1 MARAIQLVGVDC
13 GSTTTSLGAARAR
26 LVTTALGRVEIVDVE
41 PTYHSELVFTP
52 LRARKIDAKRLSEY
66 LDQWLAEAGLAEQ
79 AIFGGGALVTGLAAE
94 SDNAVAVAQLIESRL
109 EGAVVALAG
118 DPRLEA
124 WLAFMGNCH
133 AISKADPRTPLVN
146 LDIGGGTTNL
156 AWGHAG
162 QVDAT
167 GSLLVGAR
175 HLQFTPGTY
184 QLLDLST
191 HGEKLLAHLAIGA
204 RPGDTL
210 SREQIVRICDA
221 YVDLLV
227 AAVDRDESVLQ
238 SKIGRALMQA
248 PCSKIA
254 QGQKAARITLS
265 GGVGR
270 LAYQQLNNNAD
281 SHTTE
286 FGDLGGELA
295 ARLVE
300 RPAISGRLLA
310 ARPEALGR
318 ATVLGLVRYSTEL
331 SGTTLYLP
339 HPERLPLANVP
350 IVGRVD
356 AGTTDEQLANLL
368 ELVSVCHPAGCLQ
381 VDLAVNDLAA
391 VRSVA
396 ERLSQHLTRRPLVAE
411 QTLVLLMAAN
421 LGKLLGSYI
430 TKWGTRGPQLIVIDE
445 VPLRDAQFV
454 RLGRLHD
461 GLVPL
466 WLHAAD

>member
-13 GSTTTSLGAARAR
+13 GSTTTSLVAARAR

-41 PTYHSELVFTP
+41 PTFQSEMVFTP
-52 LRARKIDAKRLSEY
+52 FERGQLEARQLARY
-66 LDQWLAEAGLAEQ
+66 LDQWLAEAGLSEPE
-79 AIFGGGALVTGLAAE
+79 IFGGGALVTGLAAE
-94 SDNAVAVAQLIESRL
+94 SANAAAVTQLIETRL
-109 EGAVVALAG
+109 KGAVIALAG

-133 AISKADPRTPLVN
+133 ALSKADPQTQLVN

-184 QLLDLST
+184 QLSELST
-191 HGEKLLAHLAIGA
+191 HGEKLLAHLRIDAK
-204 RPGDTL
+204 PGDTL
-210 SREQIVRICDA
+210 SLEQVAGICDV
-221 YVDLLV
+221 YVDLIV
-227 AAVDRDESVLQ
+227 AAVEGDEAALQ
-238 SKIGRALMQA
+238 SEIGRALVQA
-248 PCSKIA
+248 PCSKLA
-254 QGQKAARITLS
+254 QQQKVAHITLS

-270 LAYQQLNNNAD
+270 LAYQRLHGNAD
-281 SHTTE
+281 SRVTE

-300 RPAISGRLLA
+300 RPAIGARLLA

-318 ATVLGLVRYSTEL
+318 ATVFGLVRYSTEL

-339 HPERLPLANVP
+339 RPELLPLANVP

-356 AGTTDEQLANLL
+356 SATTDAQLANLL
-368 ELVSVCHPAGCLQ
+368 ELISGCHPSGCLQ
-381 VDLAVNDLAA
+381 VDFAVNDLAA
-391 VRSVA
+391 VRSLA
-396 ERLSQHLTRRPLVAE
+396 ERLNQHLTRRPLVAE
-411 QTLVLLMAAN
+411 QTLVLLAAAN

-454 RLGRLHD
+454 RLGRVHD

>member
-13 GSTTTSLGAARAR
+13 GSTTTSLVTARAR

-41 PTYHSELVFTP
+41 PTYQSELVFTP
-52 LRARKIDAKRLSEY
+52 FERGQLDAAQFGKY
-66 LDQWLAEAGLAEQ
+66 LDQWLAEAGLTDEE
-79 AIFGGGALVTGLAAE
+79 IFGGGALVTGLAAE
-94 SDNAVAVAQLIESRL
+94 TANADAVTHWIEARL
-109 EGAVVALAG
+109 AGAVIALAG

-133 AISKADPRTPLVN
+133 ALSKADPVTPLVN
-146 LDIGGGTTNL
+146 LDIGGGTTNI
-156 AWGHAG
+156 AFGHAG

-184 QLLDLST
+184 QLRALSP
-191 HGEKLLAHLAIGA
+191 HGDKLLEHLEIAL

-210 SREQIVRICDA
+210 SRQQIEQICDA
-221 YVDLLV
+221 FVDLIV
-227 AAVDRDESVLQ
+227 AAIDGNDAVFQ
-238 SKIGRALMQA
+238 SAIGRALLQA
-248 PCSKIA
+248 PCSA
-254 QGQKAARITLS
+254 LVPNPQAARITLS

-270 LAYQQLNNNAD
+270 LAYQLLSNGVD
-281 SHTTE
+281 PRVTE

-295 ARLVE
+295 ARLIE
-300 RPAISGRLLA
+300 RPAIEQRLLP

-318 ATVLGLVRYSTEL
+318 ATVFGLVRYSTEL

-339 HPERLPLANVP
+339 HPELLPLANVP
-350 IVGRVD
+350 IVGRID
-356 AGTTDEQLANLL
+356 SSTTDEQLANVL
-368 ELVSVCHPAGCLQ
+368 ELIAGCHPAGCMQ
-381 VDLAVNDLAA
+381 VELDSHDLAA
-391 VRSVA
+391 IQSFA
-396 ERLSQHLTRRPLVAE
+396 ERLNHHLARRPLCAG
-411 QTLVLLMAAN
+411 QTLVLLTAAN

-430 TKWGTRGPQLIVIDE
+430 TQWGTRGPQLVVIDE

-466 WLHAAD
+466 WLHAVR